1 MQQMVRA
8 GEVKALVAERVW
20 QEFARALTE
29 KAPEAFIKV
38 LRQCGALAVL
48 FPEIDQL
55 FGVPNPP
62 HWHPEIDSGIHTL
75 MVLQQACLLT
85 SDSKTRFAALLH
97 DLGKGATPQ
106 LCWPSH
112 AGHEERGVALIKAL
126 CKRYRVP
133 ADYADLA
140 LLVSR
145 FHTHCHRIFEMK
157 PSTIVKTLEQ
167 LDAFRRP
174 ERFEQFLYACEAD
187 PRGRP
192 TFENKPYPQHQ
203 QFLKCYEVAANV
215 TIQPLLEK
223 GITGQALGDALHTE
237 RVNAIKQLL
246 Q

>member
-1 MQQMVRA
+1 
-8 GEVKALVAERVW
+8 
-20 QEFARALTE
+20 
-29 KAPEAFIKV
+29 
-38 LRQCGALAVL
+38 
-48 FPEIDQL
+48 
-55 FGVPNPP
+55 
-62 HWHPEIDSGIHTL
+62 
-75 MVLQQACLLT
+75 
-85 SDSKTRFAALLH
+85 
-97 DLGKGATPQ
+97 
-106 LCWPSH
+106 
-112 AGHEERGVALIKAL
+112 
-126 CKRYRVP
+126 
-133 ADYADLA
+133 
-140 LLVSR
+140 
-145 FHTHCHRIFEMK
+145 MK

-187 PRGRP
+187 SRGRP